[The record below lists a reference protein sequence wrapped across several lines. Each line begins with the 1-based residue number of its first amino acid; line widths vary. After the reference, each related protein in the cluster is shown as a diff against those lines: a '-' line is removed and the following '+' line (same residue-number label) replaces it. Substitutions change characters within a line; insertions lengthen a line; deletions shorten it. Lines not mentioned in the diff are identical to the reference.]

1 MKKVVLVGAIALLS
15 LASCS
20 KEKGC
25 TDPSSINYSASAE
38 ENDNSCAYEGNVIFY
53 YDQSVASTLVDE
65 GYADLTYYINNEL
78 VGSSSSSVYFPGS
91 VAPSCDVQGLVK
103 VKKSLGSV
111 KTLTY
116 TYSVKSNG
124 DELWSGSVAVNANTC
139 HSIQLTEASAN

>member
-38 ENDNSCAYEGNVIFY
+38 ENDNSCAYEGNIIFY
-53 YDQSVASTLVDE
+53 YDQSVATELIDSD
-65 GYADLTYYINNEL
+65 YASLTYYINNEL
-78 VGSSSSSVYFPGS
+78 VGSSSSSVYYSGT
-91 VAPSCDVQGLVK
+91 PSCDVQGLVK

-111 KTLTY
+111 KTLSY

-124 DELWSGSVAVNANTC
+124 DELWSGSVVVNANTC
-139 HSIQLTEASAN
+139 KPIQLTLANANAN

>member
-53 YDQSVASTLVDE
+53 YDQSVATALIDDE
-65 GYADLTYYINNEL
+65 YTELTYYINNEL

-116 TYSVKSNG
+116 TYSVKSAG
-124 DELWSGSVAVNANTC
+124 DELWSGSVVVNANSC
-139 HSIQLTEASAN
+139 KAIQLTEANAN